1 MFLQFFIACSKP
13 SLFCFPLVQE
23 YSFIS
28 CNCIKI
34 SHHLMICDIK
44 SDDEKENYTSYKK
57 KKCQPKKIFSINAF
71 LASQKRLKFFTSVK
85 LMYSIAQL

>member
-1 MFLQFFIACSKP
+1 
-13 SLFCFPLVQE
+13 
-23 YSFIS
+23 
-28 CNCIKI
+28 
-34 SHHLMICDIK
+34 MICDIK

>member
-1 MFLQFFIACSKP
+1 
-13 SLFCFPLVQE
+13 
-23 YSFIS
+23 
-28 CNCIKI
+28 
-34 SHHLMICDIK
+34 MICDIK
-44 SDDEKENYTSYKK
+44 SDDEKENYTSYKE

>member
-1 MFLQFFIACSKP
+1 
-13 SLFCFPLVQE
+13 
-23 YSFIS
+23 
-28 CNCIKI
+28 
-34 SHHLMICDIK
+34 MICDIK
-44 SDDEKENYTSYKK
+44 SDDEKESYTSYI